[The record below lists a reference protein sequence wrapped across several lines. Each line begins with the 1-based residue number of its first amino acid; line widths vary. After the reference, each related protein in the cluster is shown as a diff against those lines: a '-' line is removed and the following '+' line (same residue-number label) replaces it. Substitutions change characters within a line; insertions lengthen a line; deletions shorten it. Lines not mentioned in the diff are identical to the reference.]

1 MSNPDVSDVKTS
13 HCHSFYLIF
22 RVVPFPC
29 DKRGVDPKCFL
40 SLAHSL
46 YLYDGVGRGVSL
58 G

>member
-1 MSNPDVSDVKTS
+1 MSNPDVSDVKT
-13 HCHSFYLIF
+13 FYLAF
-22 RVVPFPC
+22 RAVPFPC